1 MRNGG
6 RGQVGKKVCTQ
17 WGVIANV
24 HMRAMR
30 GGVKFLP
37 FWCVF
42 TKSVP
47 SKLAECRHG
56 YIDDRVMNSYQ
67 NCGVY

>member
-1 MRNGG
+1 MYAMGG
-6 RGQVGKKVCTQ
+6 HSKRTYACNEG
-17 WGVIANV
+17 
-24 HMRAMR
+24 